1 MSNESLL
8 KKDFQDK
15 DVKRIRNLIQKDYT
29 GRITSGTGYEKK
41 KQKHVEGDVWKEN
54 GRTWTIKNGIKQNVT
69 KLDAAKKALRVP
81 LTCPRCGGS
90 MKHHLSKKM
99 YKIHGFCFDCTVDY
113 EATLRRAGLYEEYED
128 KMMKGNL
135 ESFGKSL
142 QAFVLDSLEESTNGF
157 VTEQGVIEKW
167 NHNSKANKEK
177 VLKDLND
184 FLKHLRSKL

>member
-29 GRITSGTGYEKK
+29 GRTTSGTGYEKK
-41 KQKHVEGDVWKEN
+41 KEKHVEGDVWKEN
-54 GRTWTIKNGIKQNVT
+54 GRTWTIKNGVKQNVT
-69 KLDAAKKALRVP
+69 KLDAAKRALRVP
-81 LTCPRCGGS
+81 LTCPKCGKS
-90 MKHHLSKKM
+90 MKHHLAKKM

-142 QAFVLDSLEESTNGF
+142 EAFVLDSLEESTNGF
-157 VTEQGVIEKW
+157 VTEQGVVEKW

>member
-1 MSNESLL
+1 MNNESLL

-29 GRITSGTGYEKK
+29 GRTTSGTGYEKK
-41 KQKHVEGDVWKEN
+41 KEKHVEGDVWEEN

-69 KLDAAKKALRVP
+69 KLDAAKKALKIP
-81 LTCPRCGGS
+81 LTCPKCSKS
-90 MKHHLSKKM
+90 MKHHLAKKM

-157 VTEQGVIEKW
+157 VTEQGVVEKW

>member
-29 GRITSGTGYEKK
+29 GRTTSGSGYEKK
-41 KQKHVEGDVWKEN
+41 RTKHKEGDVWEEG

-81 LTCPRCGGS
+81 LTCPKCGGS

-99 YKIHGFCFDCTVDY
+99 YKIHGFCFNCTVDY
-113 EATLRRAGLYEEYED
+113 EATLRRAGLYEEYEK
-128 KMMKGNL
+128 KMMMGNL
-135 ESFGKSL
+135 ESFGNSL
-142 QAFVLDSLEESTNGF
+142 EAFVLDSLEETANSY
-157 VTEQGVIEKW
+157 VTEHGVVEKW
-167 NHNSKANKEK
+167 KHNSKANKEK
-177 VLKDLND
+177 VVKDLNE

>member
-1 MSNESLL
+1 
-8 KKDFQDK
+8 
-15 DVKRIRNLIQKDYT
+15 
-29 GRITSGTGYEKK
+29 
-41 KQKHVEGDVWKEN
+41 
-54 GRTWTIKNGIKQNVT
+54 
-69 KLDAAKKALRVP
+69 
-81 LTCPRCGGS
+81 
-90 MKHHLSKKM
+90 MKHHLAKKM

-157 VTEQGVIEKW
+157 VTEQGVVEKW